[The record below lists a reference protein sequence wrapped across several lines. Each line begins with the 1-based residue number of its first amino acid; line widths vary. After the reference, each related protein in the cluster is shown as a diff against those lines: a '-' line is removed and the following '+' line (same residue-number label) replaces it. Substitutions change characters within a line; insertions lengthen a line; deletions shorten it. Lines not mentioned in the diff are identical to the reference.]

1 MNPTQSS
8 ARLRILLV
16 EDDQHDRLAFDRAF
30 KRAQVSCEIT
40 ECERAEEALE
50 RLRPDP
56 SLFDLVVVD
65 HGLPGISGL
74 DLCKEIL
81 KQGITLPLIL
91 LTGRGSEELAVE
103 ALKAGV
109 NDYII
114 KDSGLGYLDLLP
126 AVLPEVVLKHGDRV
140 ARKRAESALRESEE
154 RFRRIVEG
162 SEAGYCFIAIDG
174 RFEDVNEAWLRMHG
188 YSTGDEVIGQ
198 HFALTQVDEHMEQ
211 AQKDFESLLAGESIP
226 SGESV
231 RRLADGSIGY
241 HTFSANPVLQGGK
254 IIGVEAFLI
263 DITERKRAE
272 ENLRRMN
279 EELTNFAH
287 VVSHDLKTPIVYIK
301 GFSSLLLERYEKDLD
316 DQGRTCVERIQAS
329 AHRMEILVSDLLA
342 LSRVGRVVST
352 LKDVPSQEIITTVT
366 SGLQDRLSDKGIEL
380 VVAGDLPT
388 ICCDRD
394 RVCQV
399 FENLIVNAVK
409 FMGDCK
415 NPKIEIGHR
424 ERAKMAEFHQF
435 YVKDNGIGIAPE
447 YHRKIFER
455 FRRLKEIE
463 DDEGTG
469 LGLAIVERIV
479 NNHGGRVW
487 VESEKGKGAT
497 FHFTLPKAS

>member
-1 MNPTQSS
+1 MGPTQSS
-8 ARLRILLV
+8 PPLRILLV
-16 EDDQHDRLAFDRAF
+16 EDDKHDRLAFHRAF
-30 KRAQVSCEIT
+30 QRSQVSCEIT
-40 ECERAEEALE
+40 ECEKAEEALE
-50 RLRPDP
+50 PLRSDA
-56 SLFDLVVVD
+56 SLFDLVVID

-74 DLCKEIL
+74 DLCKELIDE
-81 KQGITLPLIL
+81 GIPLPMVL

-103 ALKAGV
+103 ALKVGV

-114 KDSGLGYLDLLP
+114 KDSGMGYLDLMP
-126 AVLPEVVLKHGDRV
+126 AVLPEVVRKHGDRV
-140 ARKRAESALRESEE
+140 ARERAESSLRESEE
-154 RFRRIVEG
+154 RFRNIVEG
-162 SEAGYCFIAIDG
+162 SEAGYCFIDRDG
-174 RFEDVNEAWLRMHG
+174 RFMDVNEAWLRMHG
-188 YSTGDEVIGQ
+188 YSSRDKVIGK
-198 HFALTQVDEHMEQ
+198 HLALTQVDEHMDQ
-211 AQKDFESLLAGESIP
+211 AQEDFENLLAGDSIP

-231 RRLADGSIGY
+231 RRLKDGSLGY

-254 IIGVEAFLI
+254 IVGVESFLI

-272 ENLRRMN
+272 EKLRKMN

-301 GFSSLLLERYEKDLD
+301 GFSSLLLERYKDELDEKG
-316 DQGRTCVERIQAS
+316 QTCVERIQTS

-352 LKDVPSQEIITTVT
+352 LKDVPSHEIIATVT
-366 SGLQDRLSDKGIEL
+366 SGLQDRLNETGIKL
-380 VVAGDLPT
+380 VVADNLPT
-388 ICCDRD
+388 ICCDRE

-399 FENLIVNAVK
+399 FENLMVNAIK
-409 FMGDCK
+409 FMGDNK
-415 NPKIEIGHR
+415 NPTIEIGFK
-424 ERAKMAEFHQF
+424 ERAKRAEFHQF

-447 YHRKIFER
+447 DHRKIFER
-455 FRRLKEIE
+455 FRRLKEI
-463 DDEGTG
+463 DDQEGTG

>member
-16 EDDQHDRLAFDRAF
+16 EDDQHDRLAFHRAF
-30 KRAQVSCEIT
+30 KRALVSSEIT

-50 RLRPDP
+50 RLRTDP

-81 KQGITLPLIL
+81 KQGMDLPLIL

-126 AVLPEVVLKHGDRV
+126 AVLPEVVSKHGDRV

-162 SEAGYCFIAIDG
+162 SEAGYCFIARDG
-174 RFEDVNEAWLRMHG
+174 RFEDVNEAWLRIHG
-188 YSTGDEVIGQ
+188 YSTSDEVIGQ
-198 HFALTQVDEHMEQ
+198 HFSLTQVDEHMDQ

-254 IIGVEAFLI
+254 IVGVEAFLI

-301 GFSSLLLERYEKDLD
+301 GFSSLLLERYQKDLD
-316 DQGRTCVERIQAS
+316 EKGRTCVERIQAS

-366 SGLQDRLSDKGIEL
+366 SGLQDRLNDRGVDL
-380 VVAGDLPT
+380 VVAADFPT

-415 NPKIEIGHR
+415 NPKIEIGHE

-435 YVKDNGIGIAPE
+435 YVRDNGIGIAPE

-487 VESEKGKGAT
+487 VESEKGEGAT

>member
-1 MNPTQSS
+1 MSPTQSS
-8 ARLRILLV
+8 VQLRILLV
-16 EDDQHDRLAFDRAF
+16 EDDRHDRLAFQRAF
-30 KRAQVSCEIT
+30 RKSRVNSQIT

-50 RLRPDP
+50 RLRTDA
-56 SLFDLVVVD
+56 SLFDLVVID

-74 DLCKEIL
+74 DLCKELIDEEFPV
-81 KQGITLPLIL
+81 PLVL
-91 LTGRGSEELAVE
+91 LTGRGSEQLAVE

-126 AVLPEVVLKHGDRV
+126 AVLPEVVRKHGDRV
-140 ARKRAESALRESEE
+140 ARKRAEAALCESEA
-154 RFRRIVEG
+154 RFRKIVEG
-162 SEAGYCFIAIDG
+162 TEAGYSFIDRNG
-174 RFEDVNEAWLRMHG
+174 QFRDVNEAWLRMHG
-188 YSTGDEVIGQ
+188 YAARDEVIGQ
-198 HFALTQVDEHMEQ
+198 HFSLTQVDEHMGQ
-211 AQKDFESLLAGESIP
+211 AKRDFESLLTGISIP
-226 SGESV
+226 SGESM
-231 RRLADGSIGY
+231 RRLKDGSVGY
-241 HTFSANPVLQGGK
+241 HTFSANPVWQGGK
-254 IIGVEAFLI
+254 IVGGEAFLI

-272 ENLRRMN
+272 ENLRKMN

-301 GFSSLLLERYEKDLD
+301 GFSSLLLETYKDKLDEKG
-316 DQGRTCVERIQAS
+316 QTCVERIQAS

-352 LKDVPSQEIITTVT
+352 LKDVPSREIISTVV
-366 SGLQDRLSDKGIEL
+366 SGLQDRLNEKGIEL
-380 VVAGDLPT
+380 YVANNLPT

-399 FENLIVNAVK
+399 FENLIVNAIK
-409 FMGDCK
+409 FIGDK
-415 NPKIEIGHR
+415 KTPKIEIGYK
-424 ERAKMAEFHQF
+424 ERAKRAEFHQF
-435 YVKDNGIGIAPE
+435 YVKDTGIGIAPE

-455 FRRLKEIE
+455 FQRLKDIE

-487 VESEKGKGAT
+487 VESKKGKGAT
-497 FHFTLPKAS
+497 FYFTLPKAS